1 VVRVVVRYMARPG
14 TKSAKH
20 NDYFS
25 ENHMARPVSYG
36 ARMNSGIVFRKTS
49 GTYGAYHKTI

>member
-1 VVRVVVRYMARPG
+1 VVRVVVRYMARPD

-20 NDYFS
+20 NDNFF
-25 ENHMARPVSYG
+25 ENPVARPVSYG
-36 ARMNSGIVFRKTS
+36 ARMNSGIVFRKSS